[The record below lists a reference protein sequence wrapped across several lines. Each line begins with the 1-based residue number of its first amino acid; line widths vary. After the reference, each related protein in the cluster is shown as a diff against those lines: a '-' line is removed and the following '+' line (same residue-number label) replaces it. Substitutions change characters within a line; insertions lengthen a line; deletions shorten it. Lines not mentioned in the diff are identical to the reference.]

1 MPASMISA
9 ETGGK
14 PNVIGSSMAIVAV
27 GPRPGNTPIR
37 VPRKTPSK
45 Q

>member
-9 ETGGK
+9 VTGGK
-14 PNVIGSSMAIVAV
+14 TNVIGSSMAIVAV
-27 GPRPGNTPIR
+27 GPRPGSTPIA
-37 VPRKTPSK
+37 VPRKTPMK